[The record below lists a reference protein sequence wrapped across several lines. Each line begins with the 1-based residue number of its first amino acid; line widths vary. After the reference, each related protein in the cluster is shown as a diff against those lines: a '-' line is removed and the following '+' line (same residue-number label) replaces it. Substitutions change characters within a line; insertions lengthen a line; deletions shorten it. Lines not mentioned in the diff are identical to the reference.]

1 MKKVGL
7 IVRKELLDA
16 VRDTRTFLLVVVT
29 PLVLYPV
36 LFVTMGYFMQTEKTK
51 EEKAIYKVGI
61 INPAFDLSLFT
72 LIKKSSK
79 FEVITGNEAILMFEK
94 EKVKAVLEIMDSE
107 PEEKIVI
114 HYDGADK
121 ESQNAMK
128 RISKIV
134 SEYNE
139 TLVKNRISEYGLST
153 KILEPIV
160 IEKKNIAPAKRMGG
174 FMLGTL
180 IPYLLIIISF
190 SGAMHTALDITA
202 GEKERKT
209 IETLLVTNVKR
220 EEIVMGKMLSIFS
233 ISILTTASG
242 LVGLVAT
249 LYSGFSFLTV
259 GETFSVSIPWFSC
272 ILMLIVMLPL
282 LWFFS
287 SLLMTIGSASRTMKE
302 AGTYGSYLSFFVI
315 ILAVFSVLRLTSPGW
330 SLFFIPVLNTAVLQ
344 QQILIG
350 EFSRLNSIIT
360 IVSSIIYALIVF
372 SIAKT
377 CFEKEEILF
386 RS

>member
-16 VRDTRTFLLVVVT
+16 VRDTHTFLLVVVT

-36 LFVTMGYFMQTEKTK
+36 LFVAMGYFMQTEKTK

-61 INPAFDLSLFT
+61 INPAFDLPLFT
-72 LIKKSSK
+72 LIKKSGK
-79 FEVITGNEAILMFEK
+79 FEVLTGNEAVLMFEK
-94 EKVKAVLEIMDSE
+94 EKVKAVLEIMDGE
-107 PEEKIVI
+107 AEEKIVI

-128 RISKIV
+128 TISKIV

-139 TLVKNRISEYGLST
+139 SLVKNRISEYGLST

-259 GETFSVSIPWFSC
+259 GETFSLSIPWFSC

-302 AGTYGSYLSFFVI
+302 AGTYSSYLSFFVI
-315 ILAVFSVLRLTSPGW
+315 ILAVFSVLRLTFPGW
-330 SLFFIPVLNTAVLQ
+330 SLFFIPVLSTAVLQ

>member
-1 MKKVGL
+1 
-7 IVRKELLDA
+7 
-16 VRDTRTFLLVVVT
+16 
-29 PLVLYPV
+29 
-36 LFVTMGYFMQTEKTK
+36 
-51 EEKAIYKVGI
+51 
-61 INPAFDLSLFT
+61 
-72 LIKKSSK
+72 
-79 FEVITGNEAILMFEK
+79 
-94 EKVKAVLEIMDSE
+94 
-107 PEEKIVI
+107 
-114 HYDGADK
+114 
-121 ESQNAMK
+121 
-128 RISKIV
+128 
-134 SEYNE
+134 
-139 TLVKNRISEYGLST
+139 
-153 KILEPIV
+153 
-160 IEKKNIAPAKRMGG
+160 
-174 FMLGTL
+174 
-180 IPYLLIIISF
+180 
-190 SGAMHTALDITA
+190 DITA

>member
-139 TLVKNRISEYGLST
+139 SLVKNRISEYGLST